1 MPDRFTQVD
10 APVQPYKR
18 PDQAVRND
26 SISNNTIVIA
36 AILCLGGLIFVIA
49 TTLVISKVFY
59 EPPSALTEAE
69 EAKTETP
76 KAPVV
81 TEFKEGYSMI
91 LPSGFGRQTRRE
103 TAAGDT
109 VYTFTGENGCK
120 LTFALINDDS
130 LDRFSSPPK
139 TYPASLI
146 QHIPELST
154 GIDGEVAPE
163 RVTVGGMPTVL
174 FRFYEKETY
183 RGVVFTYYMVSLDR
197 GKKLALKVAGKHG
210 NYSEGDSNINMPDH
224 WYDAMLTLKRTGRAR

>member
-49 TTLVISKVFY
+49 TTLVISKVSY
-59 EPPSALTEAE
+59 EPTSALTEAE
-69 EAKTETP
+69 KAKAETP

-91 LPSGFGRQTRRE
+91 LPSGFGKKTRRE
-103 TAAGDT
+103 TEAGDT

-120 LTFALINDDS
+120 LTFALIKDDTLS
-130 LDRFSSPPK
+130 RYSSPPK

-146 QHIPELST
+146 PHIPELST

-163 RVTVGGMPTVL
+163 RFTVGGMPTVL

-183 RGVVFTYYMVSLDR
+183 RGVVFTYYMVSMDR
-197 GKKLALKVAGKHG
+197 GQKLALKVAGKHG
-210 NYSEGDSNINMPDH
+210 NYSESESNIIMPNQ
-224 WYDAMLTLKRTGRAR
+224 WYDAMLTLQRTGPPR